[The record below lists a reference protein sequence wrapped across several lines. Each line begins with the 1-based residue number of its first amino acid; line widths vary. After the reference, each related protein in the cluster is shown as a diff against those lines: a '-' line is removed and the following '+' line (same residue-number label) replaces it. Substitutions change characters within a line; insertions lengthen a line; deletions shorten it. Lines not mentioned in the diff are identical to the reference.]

1 MENPQQQVGYAGFM
15 IMYYLKLIDTI
26 GAVAISYLVFHNP
39 FTTWLLK
46 ITFEELPRELEEAA
60 LIDGATKTAALVR
73 VILPNSI
80 PMIASASILTFVLT
94 WDEFLMA
101 FILTSRIASRH
112 IEAGSRIYTDSFP
125 SYNVLQG
132 MGYRHEYVNHSMGE
146 YARGE
151 VHINNCE
158 NRASLLRPW
167 LSVHRGVSKDNL
179 DTYLSLFQLQRNTNK
194 PPTIEKIKTIV
205 KI

>member
-1 MENPQQQVGYAGFM
+1 
-15 IMYYLKLIDTI
+15 
-26 GAVAISYLVFHNP
+26 
-39 FTTWLLK
+39 
-46 ITFEELPRELEEAA
+46 
-60 LIDGATKTAALVR
+60 
-73 VILPNSI
+73 
-80 PMIASASILTFVLT
+80 MIASASILTFVLT

-151 VHINNCE
+151 VHINSCE
-158 NRASLLRPW
+158 NRASLLRQW
-167 LSVHRGVSKDNL
+167 LSVHRGVSKDYL